1 MDNSEVNSLEEL
13 DIFSLKTLNI
23 SDVYALYKRAY
34 EFPPNVI
41 SIIKEIDV
49 ESLLV

>member
-1 MDNSEVNSLEEL
+1 
-13 DIFSLKTLNI
+13 
-23 SDVYALYKRAY
+23 VYALCKRAY

-49 ESLLV
+49 ESLLVWTSFRPTGYD